1 MNDSGLM
8 VNELLPDTFN
18 RMEGVVRDELSKDPA
33 MGLASRVW
41 GLVGSTATD
50 AIRSRLNFDVVEL
63 LGRGW
68 AFARE
73 LHEYKDPSRHPRD
86 ESSIVYLGQHN
97 MKTELYPVLTLMIG
111 PMQSPELRFTLEM
124 RAHINSVAL
133 SIRDG
138 HITGL
143 GSGDCF
149 VEAQLKYRE
158 IALHDPIKSRKVT
171 LPGHRDFKAPGL
183 AIL

>member
-1 MNDSGLM
+1 MSDNGVM

-18 RMEGVVRDELSKDPA
+18 RMEGVVRNEFSKDPA
-33 MGLASRVW
+33 MGVASRLW
-41 GLVGSTATD
+41 ALIGSTATD

-68 AFARE
+68 VFARE
-73 LHEYKDPSRHPRD
+73 LHEYKDPNKHPPE
-86 ESSIVYLGQHN
+86 ESSIVYLGQHK

-111 PMQSPELRFTLEM
+111 PISRELRFTLEM
-124 RAHINSVAL
+124 TAHINSVAL

-143 GSGDCF
+143 GTGDCF
-149 VEAQLKYRE
+149 VEAELKYRE
-158 IALHDPIKSRKVT
+158 IALHDPVKSRKVT